1 MNSGRKIGLMAVAA
15 LLMLTGCSNYDEE
28 IVTGN
33 TPVRVELAYTFSPSA
48 AGNQT
53 RQSSDVVVPNTAVP
67 RLPDNLMIVP
77 MIDGAPRKTETTW
90 NEPVKKVN
98 SSRYRSLYYYSQ
110 YCDFE
115 QGVDGCLVYGS
126 ANDKT
131 PPTGVDSWVYNGKL
145 IPSVNLSP
153 VMDQST
159 LSLNDLTFD
168 LDPIFKSEAFNET
181 DNTGKDGIPTAAST
195 LAGYLTDVA
204 NSHTAGGQ
212 YWKNSTNVILKNLF
226 DNFTNYGRN
235 LPGSAASVKALL
247 TALKTVADSYKT
259 SSETIGKDEKDILD
273 AIITNTTEK
282 AAAIG
287 DVTATSY
294 PRNINLPDGAAA
306 LRWVEVEEEGGDKV
320 KKFMPQMQTTTLD
333 DINTITRFTYPASLY
348 YFVDSNIQTSDGMVS
363 LPTEY
368 NKVTESDTK
377 TAWDA
382 ILTQNFKAGTEVTAT
397 TKAVALKDPVQY
409 AVAQLQVNTSYSTP
423 SGKPANT
430 LPDAVNANIEVD
442 GKFLLKGVIICGQR
456 PVNYN
461 FVPGDNSDAYTKF
474 IYDSQVKEKE
484 NCTLSASSTDAC
496 TTLVLQSYEREDVNI
511 ILEYENTSDDLTFK
525 CIDGIVYPHTRFYL
539 IGKVEALKGDD
550 VNTDEKTHQ
559 VFTKDYI
566 TTVNMTVKSL
576 AKAYN
581 VLPNLLG
588 GGLELGVELTTKWIQ
603 AETTNVLLNEN
614 D

>member
-1 MNSGRKIGLMAVAA
+1 M
-15 LLMLTGCSNYDEE
+15 MLTGCKDSDEN
-28 IVTGN
+28 VNNGD
-33 TPVRVELAYTFSPSA
+33 PVRVELAYTFSPSA
-48 AGNQT
+48 AGNYT
-53 RQSSDVVVPNTAVP
+53 RQSSDVVVPNTSAP
-67 RLPDNLMIVP
+67 RLPNNLMIVP
-77 MIDGAPRKTETTW
+77 MKNKEPQKTETTW

-98 SSRYRSLYYYSQ
+98 SSRYTSLYYYSQ

-115 QGVDGCLVYGS
+115 PGVNRCLVYGS
-126 ANDKT
+126 ADDVT
-131 PPTGVDSWVYNGKL
+131 QTTVDSRVYNGKL
-145 IPSVNLSP
+145 NPSVDFST
-153 VMDQST
+153 VTDQST
-159 LSLNDLTFD
+159 LVLNNLTFD
-168 LDPIFKSEAFNET
+168 LEPIFKSEAYNET
-181 DNTGKDGIPTAAST
+181 DNTGKDGIPTEAST

-204 NSHTAGGQ
+204 NSHAGEL
-212 YWKNSTNVILKNLF
+212 YWKNSTNIILKNLF

-247 TALKTVADSYKT
+247 TALNTVAENYKNT
-259 SSETIGKDEKDILD
+259 SGAIGDGEKAILN
-273 AIITNTTEK
+273 AIIANT
-282 AAAIG
+282 AADKVTDAIG
-287 DVTATSY
+287 DVTTGY

-306 LRWVEVEEEGGDKV
+306 LRWMEVEEGGVKL

-333 DINTITRFTYPASLY
+333 NINTITRFAYPASLY
-348 YFVDSNIQTSDGMVS
+348 YFVNSRIKTSEGMVS

-368 NKVTESDTK
+368 DNIEVEDTK
-377 TAWDA
+377 TAWA
-382 ILTQNFKAGTEVTAT
+382 GILGNFAGDEVTAT

-442 GKFLLKGVIICGQR
+442 GKFILKGVIICGQR

-461 FVPGDNSDAYTKF
+461 FVPGDNSDALTKF
-474 IYDSQVKEKE
+474 IYDSQVKE
-484 NCTLSASSTDAC
+484 NCTLSASSKDAC
-496 TTLVLQSYEREDVNI
+496 TTLVLQSYAGEDINV

-525 CIDGIVYPHTRFYL
+525 CVDGIVYPHTRFYL

-566 TTVNMTVKSL
+566 TTVNMTVTSL

-603 AETTNVLLNEN
+603 AETTNVLLNEK

>member
-15 LLMLTGCSNYDEE
+15 LLMLTSCSNYDEE

-48 AGNQT
+48 AANQT
-53 RQSSDVVVPNTAVP
+53 RQSSDVVVPNTSAP

-77 MIDGAPRKTETTW
+77 MKGENPQKTETTW

-98 SSRYRSLYYYSQ
+98 SSRYTSLYYYSQ

-126 ANDKT
+126 ANDVT
-131 PPTGVDSWVYNGKL
+131 PPTGVDSKVYNGKL
-145 IPSVNLSP
+145 NPSVNLSP

-159 LSLNDLTFD
+159 LVLNNLTFD

-181 DNTGKDGIPTAAST
+181 DNTGKDGIPTEAST

-204 NSHTAGGQ
+204 NSQAAGGQ
-212 YWKNSTNVILKNLF
+212 YWKNSNNVILKNLF

-247 TALKTVADSYKT
+247 TALYTVADSYLN
-259 SSETIGKDEKDILD
+259 SSETIGEP
-273 AIITNTTEK
+273 EK
-282 AAAIG
+282 AILRAIKTNIDLIG

-306 LRWVEVEEEGGDKV
+306 LRWVEVEENNETV

-348 YFVDSNIQTSDGMVS
+348 YFVNSGIKTSDGMVS

-368 NKVTESDTK
+368 NKVTNPVTE
-377 TAWDA
+377 TAWNE
-382 ILTQNFKAGTEVTAT
+382 ILTQNFTADTKVTAT
-397 TKAVALKDPVQY
+397 TKAVALTDPVQY

-442 GKFLLKGVIICGQR
+442 GKFILKGVIICGQR

-461 FVPGDNSDAYTKF
+461 FVPGDNSDALTKF
-474 IYDSQVKEKE
+474 IYDSQVKE
-484 NCTLSASSTDAC
+484 NCTLSASSTDAAC
-496 TTLVLQSYEREDVNI
+496 TTLVLQSYAGEDVNI
-511 ILEYENTSDDLTFK
+511 ILEYENNSDDLTFK
-525 CIDGIVYPHTRFYL
+525 CVDGIVYPHTRFYL
-539 IGKVEALKGDD
+539 IGKVEAAGGKGG
-550 VNTDEKTHQ
+550 DEISSGR

-566 TTVNMTVKSL
+566 TTVNMTVTSL

>member
-1 MNSGRKIGLMAVAA
+1 M
-15 LLMLTGCSNYDEE
+15 MLTGCKDSDEN
-28 IVTGN
+28 VNNGD
-33 TPVRVELAYTFSPSA
+33 PVRVELAYTFSPSA

-53 RQSSDVVVPNTAVP
+53 RQSSDVVVPNTEAP

-77 MIDGAPRKTETTW
+77 MIEGVPQKTETTW

-98 SSRYRSLYYYSQ
+98 SSRYTSLYYYSQ

-115 QGVDGCLVYGS
+115 PGVNRCLVYGS
-126 ANDKT
+126 ADDVT
-131 PPTGVDSWVYNGKL
+131 QTTVDSRVYNGKL
-145 IPSVNLSP
+145 NPSVDFST
-153 VMDQST
+153 VTDQST
-159 LSLNDLTFD
+159 LVLNNLTFD
-168 LDPIFKSEAFNET
+168 LEPIFKSEAYNET
-181 DNTGKDGIPTAAST
+181 DNTGKDGIPTDAST

-204 NSHTAGGQ
+204 NSHAGEL
-212 YWKNSTNVILKNLF
+212 YWKNSTNIILKNLF

-247 TALKTVADSYKT
+247 TALNTVAKNT
-259 SSETIGKDEKDILD
+259 SGAIGDGEKAILN
-273 AIITNTTEK
+273 AIIANT
-282 AAAIG
+282 AADKVTDAIG

-306 LRWVEVEEEGGDKV
+306 LRWMEVEEGGIKV

-333 DINTITRFTYPASLY
+333 NINTITRFTYPASLY
-348 YFVDSNIQTSDGMVS
+348 YFVNSGIKTSDGMVS

-377 TAWDA
+377 TAWNK
-382 ILTQNFKAGTEVTAT
+382 ILTENFIADTKVTAT
-397 TKAVALKDPVQY
+397 TKAVALTDPVQY

-456 PVNYN
+456 PVKYN
-461 FVPGDNSDAYTKF
+461 FEPGDNSDALTKF
-474 IYDSQVKEKE
+474 IYDSQVKEY
-484 NCTLSASSTDAC
+484 CTLTASSTDAAC
-496 TTLVLQSYEREDVNI
+496 TTLVLQSYAGEDVNI

-525 CIDGIVYPHTRFYL
+525 CVDGIVYPHTRFYL
-539 IGKVEALKGDD
+539 IGKVEALKGAD
-550 VNTDEKTHQ
+550 VIDSDEKTHQ

-566 TTVNMTVKSL
+566 TTVNMTVTSL

-588 GGLELGVELTTKWIQ
+588 GSLELGVELTTKWIQ
-603 AETTNVLLNEN
+603 AETTNVLLNES

>member
-1 MNSGRKIGLMAVAA
+1 MAVAA
-15 LLMLTGCSNYDEE
+15 LLMLTSCSNYDEE
-28 IVTGN
+28 YVTGN

-53 RQSSDVVVPNTAVP
+53 RQSSDVVVPNTSAP

-77 MIDGAPRKTETTW
+77 MIGENLQKTETTW
-90 NEPVKKVN
+90 NGTVKKLGD
-98 SSRYRSLYYYSQ
+98 RITSLYYYSQ

-115 QGVDGCLVYGS
+115 QGVNRCLVYGS
-126 ANDKT
+126 ANDVT
-131 PPTGVDSWVYNGKL
+131 QTTVDSRVYNGKL
-145 IPSVNLSP
+145 NPSVDFST
-153 VMDQST
+153 VTDQST
-159 LSLNDLTFD
+159 LSLNNLTFD
-168 LDPIFKSEAFNET
+168 LEAIK
-181 DNTGKDGIPTAAST
+181 DNTDVPDAAST

-204 NSHTAGGQ
+204 NSHAGGQ
-212 YWKNSTNVILKNLF
+212 YWKNSNNMILKNLF

-247 TALKTVADSYKT
+247 TALYTVADSYLN
-259 SSETIGKDEKDILD
+259 SSETIGEP
-273 AIITNTTEK
+273 EK
-282 AAAIG
+282 AILQAIKTNIDAKVTLIG

-306 LRWVEVEEEGGDKV
+306 LRWVEVEENNETV

-333 DINTITRFTYPASLY
+333 DINTITRFTFPASLY
-348 YFVDSNIQTSDGMVS
+348 YFVDSSIRTSEGMVS

-368 NKVTESDTK
+368 DKITESDTK

-382 ILTQNFKAGTEVTAT
+382 ILTQNFTADTKVTST
-397 TKAVALKDPVQY
+397 TRAVALTDPVQY

-430 LPDAVNANIEVD
+430 LPDAVNANIPVD
-442 GKFLLKGVIICGQR
+442 NNFALKGVIICGQR

-461 FVPGDNSDAYTKF
+461 FVPGDNSDALTKF
-474 IYDSQVKEKE
+474 IYDSQVKEY
-484 NCTLSASSTDAC
+484 CTLSASSTDAC
-496 TTLVLQSYEREDVNI
+496 TTLVLQSYKGEDVNI
-511 ILEYENTSDDLTFK
+511 ILEYENTSDELTFK
-525 CIDGIVYPHTRFYL
+525 CVDGIVYPHTRFYL
-539 IGKVEALKGDD
+539 IGKVEALKGAQ
-550 VNTDEKTHQ
+550 VTESEETHQ

-566 TTVNMTVKSL
+566 TTVNMTVTSL

>member
-1 MNSGRKIGLMAVAA
+1 M
-15 LLMLTGCSNYDEE
+15 MLTGCKDYDEN
-28 IVTGN
+28 VNNGD
-33 TPVRVELAYTFSPSA
+33 PVRVELAYTFSPSA

-53 RQSSDVVVPNTAVP
+53 RQSSDVVVPNTTNP
-67 RLPDNLMIVP
+67 RLPDKLMIVP
-77 MIDGAPRKTETTW
+77 MIGENPQKTETTW
-90 NEPVKKVN
+90 NEPVKKLGD
-98 SSRYRSLYYYSQ
+98 RITSLYYYSQ

-115 QGVDGCLVYGS
+115 PGVDGCLVYGS
-126 ANDKT
+126 ANDVT
-131 PPTGVDSWVYNGKL
+131 PPTGVDSKVYNGNL
-145 IPSVNLSP
+145 IPSVNLST

-159 LSLNDLTFD
+159 PSLNDLTFD

-181 DNTGKDGIPTAAST
+181 DNTGKEGIPTEAST

-204 NSHTAGGQ
+204 NSHAGEL
-212 YWKNSTNVILKNLF
+212 YWKKSRNVILKNLF

-247 TALKTVADSYKT
+247 TALNTVAENYKNT
-259 SSETIGKDEKDILD
+259 SEAIGNEEKAILD
-273 AIITNTTEK
+273 ALITNTAAK
-282 AAAIG
+282 ATAIG

-306 LRWVEVEEEGGDKV
+306 LRWVEVEENNETV

-348 YFVDSNIQTSDGMVS
+348 YFVNSDIRTSDGMVS

-368 NKVTESDTK
+368 NNVTESDTK

-382 ILTQNFKAGTEVTAT
+382 ILTQNFKAGDEVTAT
-397 TKAVALKDPVQY
+397 TRAVALTDPVQY

-430 LPDAVNANIEVD
+430 LPDAVNANIPVD
-442 GKFLLKGVIICGQR
+442 NNFALKGVIICGQR
-456 PVNYN
+456 PVDYK
-461 FVPGDNSDAYTKF
+461 FVPGDNSDALTKF
-474 IYDSQVKEKE
+474 IYDSQVKE
-484 NCTLSASSTDAC
+484 NCTLSATSTTAAC
-496 TTLVLQSYEREDVNI
+496 TTLALQSFEGEDVNI

-525 CIDGIVYPHTRFYL
+525 CVDGIVYPHTRFYL
-539 IGKVEALKGDD
+539 IGKVEALKGAQ
-550 VNTDEKTHQ
+550 VTESEETHQ

-566 TTVNMTVKSL
+566 TTVNMTVTSL

>member
-1 MNSGRKIGLMAVAA
+1 M
-15 LLMLTGCSNYDEE
+15 MLTGCKDYDENAFN
-28 IVTGN
+28 GD
-33 TPVRVELAYTFSPSA
+33 PVRVELAYTFSPSV

-53 RQSSDVVVPNTAVP
+53 RQPDAVVVPNTSDP
-67 RLPDNLMIVP
+67 RMPNNLMIVP
-77 MIDGAPRKTETTW
+77 LIEGVPQKTETTW

-98 SSRYRSLYYYSQ
+98 SSRYTSLYYYSQ

-115 QGVDGCLVYGS
+115 PGVDGCLVYGS
-126 ANDKT
+126 VNDLTSGSVGSK
-131 PPTGVDSWVYNGKL
+131 VYNGKL
-145 IPSVNLSP
+145 NPSVDFST
-153 VMDQST
+153 VTDQSA
-159 LSLNDLTFD
+159 LNLNTLTFD
-168 LDPIFKSEAFNET
+168 LVAIKNNT
-181 DNTGKDGIPTAAST
+181 DIPTEAST

-247 TALKTVADSYKT
+247 TALNTVANSYLNE
-259 SSETIGKDEKDILD
+259 SGTIGETEGAILD
-273 AIITNTTEK
+273 AIITNTAAK
-282 AAAIG
+282 AKAIG
-287 DVTATSY
+287 DVTY

-306 LRWVEVEEEGGDKV
+306 LRWVEVEENNETV

-333 DINTITRFTYPASLY
+333 DINTITRFAYPASLY
-348 YFVDSNIQTSDGMVS
+348 YFVNSGIKTSDGMVS

-368 NKVTESDTK
+368 NKVTNPVTE
-377 TAWDA
+377 TAWNE
-382 ILTQNFKAGTEVTAT
+382 ILTQNFTADTKVTPT
-397 TKAVALKDPVQY
+397 TRAVALTDPVQY

-461 FVPGDNSDAYTKF
+461 FVPDDNSDALTKF
-474 IYDSQVKEKE
+474 IYDSQVKEK
-484 NCTLSASSTDAC
+484 CTLSASSTTAAC
-496 TTLVLQSYEREDVNI
+496 TTLALQSYEGEDVNI

-525 CIDGIVYPHTRFYL
+525 CVDGIVYPHTRFYL
-539 IGKVEALKGDD
+539 IGKVEALKGAD
-550 VNTDEKTHQ
+550 VIDSDEKTHQ

-566 TTVNMTVKSL
+566 TTVNMTVTSL

-588 GGLELGVELTTKWIQ
+588 GSLELGVELTTKWIQ
-603 AETTNVLLNEN
+603 AETTNVLLNES

>member
-15 LLMLTGCSNYDEE
+15 LLMLTSCSNYDEE

-53 RQSSDVVVPNTAVP
+53 RQSSEVVVPNTSAP

-77 MIDGAPRKTETTW
+77 MIGESPQKTETTW

-98 SSRYRSLYYYSQ
+98 SSRYTSLYYYSQ

-126 ANDKT
+126 ADDVT
-131 PPTGVDSWVYNGKL
+131 PPTGVDSEVYNGNL
-145 IPSVNLSP
+145 IPSVNLST
-153 VMDQST
+153 VTDQST
-159 LSLNDLTFD
+159 SGLNNLTFD
-168 LDPIFKSEAFNET
+168 LEAIKN
-181 DNTGKDGIPTAAST
+181 DISVPDAAST

-204 NSHTAGGQ
+204 NLHAGGQ
-212 YWKNSTNVILKNLF
+212 YWKNSDNVILKNLF

-247 TALKTVADSYKT
+247 TALNTVASSYRNE
-259 SSETIGKDEKDILD
+259 SGTIGETEGAILD
-273 AIITNTTEK
+273 AIITNTAADKVT
-282 AAAIG
+282 AAIG
-287 DVTATSY
+287 DVTASY

-306 LRWVEVEEEGGDKV
+306 LRWVEVEEEGGAKV

-333 DINTITRFTYPASLY
+333 NINTITRFAYPASLY
-348 YFVDSNIQTSDGMVS
+348 YFVDSSIQTSEGMVS

-368 NKVTESDTK
+368 NNITVEDTK
-377 TAWDA
+377 TAWA
-382 ILTQNFKAGTEVTAT
+382 GILENFTAGGEVTAT
-397 TKAVALKDPVQY
+397 TRAVALTDPVQY

-423 SGKPANT
+423 FGKPANT
-430 LPDAVNANIEVD
+430 LPDAVNANIPVD
-442 GKFLLKGVIICGQR
+442 NNFALKGVIICGQR
-456 PVNYN
+456 PVNYE

-474 IYDSQVKEKE
+474 IYDSQVKE
-484 NCTLSASSTDAC
+484 NCTLSATSTDAC
-496 TTLVLQSYEREDVNI
+496 TTLVLQSYGGEDVNI
-511 ILEYENTSDDLTFK
+511 ILEYENNSELTFK
-525 CIDGIVYPHTRFYL
+525 CVDGIVYPHTRFYL

-566 TTVNMTVKSL
+566 TTVNMTVTSL

-603 AETTNVLLNEN
+603 AETTNVLLNES

>member
-1 MNSGRKIGLMAVAA
+1 MAVAVM
-15 LLMLTGCSNYDEE
+15 MLTGCKDFDE
-28 IVTGN
+28 IVNNGD
-33 TPVRVELAYTFSPSA
+33 PVRVELAYTFSSSA
-48 AGNQT
+48 AGNYT
-53 RQSSDVVVPNTAVP
+53 RQSSDVVSNTSVLRMPN
-67 RLPDNLMIVP
+67 NLMIIP
-77 MIDGAPRKTETTW
+77 MIGENPQKTEITW
-90 NEPVKKVN
+90 NEPVKKV
-98 SSRYRSLYYYSQ
+98 SDPFTSLYYYSQ

-115 QGVDGCLVYGS
+115 QDVDGCLVYGS
-126 ANDKT
+126 VKDLT
-131 PPTGVDSWVYNGKL
+131 PTTGVDSKAYNGKL
-145 IPSVNLSP
+145 NPSDDFSTVT
-153 VMDQST
+153 DQST
-159 LSLNDLTFD
+159 LGLNNLTFD
-168 LDPIFKSEAFNET
+168 LEAIKN
-181 DNTGKDGIPTAAST
+181 DISVPDAAST

-204 NSHTAGGQ
+204 NSHAGEL
-212 YWKNSTNVILKNLF
+212 YWKNSNNVILKNLF
-226 DNFTNYGRN
+226 DNFTNHGHN

-247 TALKTVADSYKT
+247 MALKAAANSYLT
-259 SSETIGKDEKDILD
+259 SSEAIGNEESSILQ
-273 AIITNTTEK
+273 AIIDNTTAK

-306 LRWVEVEEEGGDKV
+306 LRWVEVEENNETV

-348 YFVDSNIQTSDGMVS
+348 YFVNSDIRTSDGMVS

-368 NKVTESDTK
+368 NNVTESVTK
-377 TAWDA
+377 TAWNA
-382 ILTQNFKAGTEVTAT
+382 ILDQNFTGTKVTPT
-397 TKAVALKDPVQY
+397 TRAVALTDPVQY

-461 FVPGDNSDAYTKF
+461 FVPGDNSDALTKF
-474 IYDSQVKEKE
+474 IYDSQVKE

-496 TTLVLQSYEREDVNI
+496 TTLVLQSYEREDVNV

-525 CIDGIVYPHTRFYL
+525 CVDGIVYPHTRFYL
-539 IGKVEALKGDD
+539 IGKVEALKGEQ
-550 VNTDEKTHQ
+550 VTTSEETHQ

-566 TTVNMTVKSL
+566 TTVNMTVTSL

-603 AETTNVLLNEN
+603 AETTNVLLNES

>member
-15 LLMLTGCSNYDEE
+15 LLMLTSCSNYDEE

-53 RQSSDVVVPNTAVP
+53 RQSSDVVVPNTSAP
-67 RLPDNLMIVP
+67 RMPNNLMIVP
-77 MIDGAPRKTETTW
+77 MIGKNPQKTETTW

-98 SSRYRSLYYYSQ
+98 SSRYTSLYYYSQ

-126 ANDKT
+126 ANDVT
-131 PPTGVDSWVYNGKL
+131 PPTGVDSKVYNGNL
-145 IPSVNLSP
+145 IPSVNLST
-153 VMDQST
+153 VTDQST
-159 LSLNDLTFD
+159 QVLNNLTFD
-168 LDPIFKSEAFNET
+168 LESIFKSEAFNET
-181 DNTGKDGIPTAAST
+181 DNTGKDGIPTEAST

-204 NSHTAGGQ
+204 NSHAGGQ

-247 TALKTVADSYKT
+247 TALNTVAYSYLT
-259 SSETIGKDEKDILD
+259 SSEAIGNEEKAILQ
-273 AIITNTTEK
+273 AIIDNTTTK
-282 AAAIG
+282 IG
-287 DVTATSY
+287 DVTSTSY

-306 LRWVEVEEEGGDKV
+306 LRWMEVEEEGGAKV
-320 KKFMPQMQTTTLD
+320 KKFMPQMKTTTLD
-333 DINTITRFTYPASLY
+333 DINTITRFAYPASLY
-348 YFVDSNIQTSDGMVS
+348 YFVNSRIKTSDGMVS

-368 NKVTESDTK
+368 DIIEVEDTK
-377 TAWDA
+377 TAWA
-382 ILTQNFKAGTEVTAT
+382 GILGNFTAGEEVTAT
-397 TKAVALKDPVQY
+397 TKAVALTDPVQY

-442 GKFLLKGVIICGQR
+442 GKFILKGVIICGQR
-456 PVNYN
+456 PVKYN
-461 FVPGDNSDAYTKF
+461 FVPGDDSDALTKF
-474 IYDSQVKEKE
+474 IYDSQVKE
-484 NCTLSASSTDAC
+484 NCTLSATSTDAC
-496 TTLVLQSYEREDVNI
+496 TTLVLQSYKGEDVNI
-511 ILEYENTSDDLTFK
+511 ILEYENNSELTFK
-525 CIDGIVYPHTRFYL
+525 CVDGIVYPHTRFYL
-539 IGKVEALKGDD
+539 IGKVGAAGGTGGD
-550 VNTDEKTHQ
+550 EISSGR

-566 TTVNMTVKSL
+566 TTVNMNVTSL

>member
-1 MNSGRKIGLMAVAA
+1 MAVAVM
-15 LLMLTGCSNYDEE
+15 MLTGCKDFDE
-28 IVTGN
+28 IVNNGN
-33 TPVRVELAYTFSPSA
+33 PVRVELAYTFSSSA
-48 AGNQT
+48 AGSQT
-53 RQSSDVVVPNTAVP
+53 RQSSDVVSNTSVLRMPN
-67 RLPDNLMIVP
+67 NLMIIP
-77 MIDGAPRKTETTW
+77 MIGENPQKTEITW
-90 NEPVKKVN
+90 NEPVKKV
-98 SSRYRSLYYYSQ
+98 SDPFTSLYYYSQ

-115 QGVDGCLVYGS
+115 PGVNRCLVYGS
-126 ANDKT
+126 ADDVTQTTVNLR
-131 PPTGVDSWVYNGKL
+131 VYNGKL
-145 IPSVNLSP
+145 NPSVDFST
-153 VMDQST
+153 VTDQNTSG
-159 LSLNDLTFD
+159 LNNLTFD
-168 LDPIFKSEAFNET
+168 LEAIK
-181 DNTGKDGIPTAAST
+181 DNTDVPTDAST

-204 NSHTAGGQ
+204 NSQAAEGQ

-247 TALKTVADSYKT
+247 TALNTVAKSYRNE
-259 SSETIGKDEKDILD
+259 SGTIGETEGAILD
-273 AIITNTTEK
+273 AIIANTSAK
-282 AAAIG
+282 ADAIG
-287 DVTATSY
+287 DVTY

-306 LRWVEVEEEGGDKV
+306 LRWMEVEEEGGAKV

-348 YFVDSNIQTSDGMVS
+348 YFVNSGIKTSDGMVS

-368 NKVTESDTK
+368 NKVEESDTK
-377 TAWDA
+377 KAWDA
-382 ILTQNFKAGTEVTAT
+382 ILTQNFTADTKVTST
-397 TKAVALKDPVQY
+397 TRAVALTDPVQY

-456 PVNYN
+456 PVNYK

-474 IYDSQVKEKE
+474 IYDSQVKE
-484 NCTLSASSTDAC
+484 NCTLSATSTDAC
-496 TTLVLQSYEREDVNI
+496 TTLVLQSYGGEDVNI
-511 ILEYENTSDDLTFK
+511 ILEYENNSELTFK
-525 CIDGIVYPHTRFYL
+525 CVDGIVYPHTRFYL
-539 IGKVEALKGDD
+539 IGKVGAAGGTGGD
-550 VNTDEKTHQ
+550 EISSGR

-566 TTVNMTVKSL
+566 TTVNMTVTSL

-588 GGLELGVELTTKWIQ
+588 GSLELGVELTTKWIQ
-603 AETTNVLLNEN
+603 AETTNVLLNES

>member
-28 IVTGN
+28 IVTSN

-53 RQSSDVVVPNTAVP
+53 RQSSDVVVPNTSAP

-77 MIDGAPRKTETTW
+77 MKEGVPQKTETTW
-90 NEPVKKVN
+90 NEPVKKV
-98 SSRYRSLYYYSQ
+98 SDRYTSLYYYSQ

-131 PPTGVDSWVYNGKL
+131 PPTGVDLKVYNGKL
-145 IPSVNLSP
+145 NPSVILSP

-159 LSLNDLTFD
+159 LVLNNLTFD
-168 LDPIFKSEAFNET
+168 LEAIK
-181 DNTGKDGIPTAAST
+181 DNTDVPTAAST

-204 NSHTAGGQ
+204 NSHTDGGQ
-212 YWKNSTNVILKNLF
+212 YWKNSNNVILKNLF

-247 TALKTVADSYKT
+247 TALNTVAKSYRNE
-259 SSETIGKDEKDILD
+259 SGTIGETEVAILD
-273 AIITNTTEK
+273 AIIANTTAK
-282 AAAIG
+282 ADAIG
-287 DVTATSY
+287 DVTY
-294 PRNINLPDGAAA
+294 PRDINLPDGAAA
-306 LRWVEVEEEGGDKV
+306 LRWVEVEENNETV

-333 DINTITRFTYPASLY
+333 NINTITRFAYPASLY
-348 YFVDSNIQTSDGMVS
+348 YFVDSSIQTSEGMVS

-368 NKVTESDTK
+368 NNITVEDTK
-377 TAWDA
+377 TAWA
-382 ILTQNFKAGTEVTAT
+382 GILGNFTAGGEVTAT
-397 TKAVALKDPVQY
+397 TRAVALTDPVQY

-430 LPDAVNANIEVD
+430 LPDAVNANIPVD
-442 GKFLLKGVIICGQR
+442 NNFALKGVIICGQR
-456 PVNYN
+456 PVDYN
-461 FVPGDNSDAYTKF
+461 FVPGDNSDALTKF
-474 IYDSQVKEKE
+474 IYDSQVKE
-484 NCTLSASSTDAC
+484 NCTLSATSTDAC
-496 TTLVLQSYEREDVNI
+496 TTLVLQSYEGEDVNI
-511 ILEYENTSDDLTFK
+511 ILEYENNSELTFK
-525 CIDGIVYPHTRFYL
+525 CVDGIVYPHTRFYL
-539 IGKVEALKGDD
+539 IGKVEALKGEQ
-550 VNTDEKTHQ
+550 VTTSEETHQ

-566 TTVNMTVKSL
+566 TTVNMTVTSL

-603 AETTNVLLNEN
+603 AETTNVLLNES

>member
-1 MNSGRKIGLMAVAA
+1 M
-15 LLMLTGCSNYDEE
+15 MLTGCKDSDEN
-28 IVTGN
+28 VNNGN
-33 TPVRVELAYTFSPSA
+33 PVRVELAYTFSPSA
-48 AGNQT
+48 AGNYT
-53 RQSSDVVVPNTAVP
+53 RQSSDVVVPNTAAP

-77 MIDGAPRKTETTW
+77 MIDGAPQKTETTW
-90 NEPVKKVN
+90 NEPVKKV
-98 SSRYRSLYYYSQ
+98 SDRYTSLYYYSQ

-115 QGVDGCLVYGS
+115 PGVDGCLVYGS
-126 ANDKT
+126 VNDLT
-131 PPTGVDSWVYNGKL
+131 SGSVDSKVYNGKL
-145 IPSVNLSP
+145 NPSVNLSP

-159 LSLNDLTFD
+159 LNLNALTFD
-168 LDPIFKSEAFNET
+168 LEAIK
-181 DNTGKDGIPTAAST
+181 DNTDVPTAAST

-204 NSHTAGGQ
+204 NSHAGEL
-212 YWKNSTNVILKNLF
+212 YWKNSTNIILKNLF

-247 TALKTVADSYKT
+247 TALNTVAENYKNT
-259 SSETIGKDEKDILD
+259 SGAIGNEEKAILD
-273 AIITNTTEK
+273 AIITNT
-282 AAAIG
+282 AARATAIG
-287 DVTATSY
+287 DVTY

-306 LRWVEVEEEGGDKV
+306 LRWVEVEENNETV

-333 DINTITRFTYPASLY
+333 DINTITRFAYPASLY
-348 YFVDSNIQTSDGMVS
+348 YFVNSGIKTSDGMVS

-368 NKVTESDTK
+368 NKVTNPVTE
-377 TAWDA
+377 TAWNE
-382 ILTQNFKAGTEVTAT
+382 ILTQNFTADTKVTST
-397 TKAVALKDPVQY
+397 TRAVALKDPVQY

-461 FVPGDNSDAYTKF
+461 FVPGDNSDALTKF
-474 IYDSQVKEKE
+474 IYDSQVKEK
-484 NCTLSASSTDAC
+484 CTLSASSTDAAC
-496 TTLVLQSYEREDVNI
+496 TTLVLQSYEGEDVNI

-525 CIDGIVYPHTRFYL
+525 CVDGIVYPHTRFYL
-539 IGKVEALKGDD
+539 IGKVEALKGEQ
-550 VNTDEKTHQ
+550 VTTSEETHQ
-559 VFTKDYI
+559 VFTKDCI
-566 TTVNMTVKSL
+566 TTVNMTVTSL

-603 AETTNVLLNEN
+603 AETTNVLLNES

>member
-1 MNSGRKIGLMAVAA
+1 M
-15 LLMLTGCSNYDEE
+15 MLTGCKDFDE
-28 IVTGN
+28 IVNNGD
-33 TPVRVELAYTFSPSA
+33 PVRVELAYTFSPSA
-48 AGNQT
+48 AGNYT
-53 RQSSDVVVPNTAVP
+53 RQSSDVVVPNTSAP
-67 RLPDNLMIVP
+67 RLPSNLMIVP
-77 MIDGAPRKTETTW
+77 MIEGIPQKTETTL

-98 SSRYRSLYYYSQ
+98 SSRYTSLYYYSQ

-126 ANDKT
+126 ANDVT
-131 PPTGVDSWVYNGKL
+131 PPTGVDSKVYYGKL
-145 IPSVNLSP
+145 IPSVDFST
-153 VMDQST
+153 VTDQST
-159 LSLNDLTFD
+159 LTLDNLTFD
-168 LDPIFKSEAFNET
+168 LEPIFKSEAYNET
-181 DNTGKDGIPTAAST
+181 DNTGKDGIPTDAST

-247 TALKTVADSYKT
+247 TALNTVAYSYLT
-259 SSETIGKDEKDILD
+259 SSEAIGDGEKAILN
-273 AIITNTTEK
+273 AIITNTAADKVT
-282 AAAIG
+282 AAIG
-287 DVTATSY
+287 DVTTGY

-306 LRWVEVEEEGGDKV
+306 LRWMEVEEGGIKV

-333 DINTITRFTYPASLY
+333 NINTITRFAYPASLY
-348 YFVDSNIQTSDGMVS
+348 YFVNSGIKTSDGMVS

-377 TAWDA
+377 TAWNK
-382 ILTQNFKAGTEVTAT
+382 ILTENFIADTKVTAT
-397 TKAVALKDPVQY
+397 TKAVALTDPVQY

-456 PVNYN
+456 PVKYD
-461 FVPGDNSDAYTKF
+461 FVPGDDSDALTKF
-474 IYDSQVKEKE
+474 IYDSQVKE
-484 NCTLSASSTDAC
+484 NCTLSASSTTAAC
-496 TTLVLQSYEREDVNI
+496 TTLALQSYAGEDVNI

-525 CIDGIVYPHTRFYL
+525 CVDGIVYPHTRFYL
-539 IGKVEALKGDD
+539 IGKVGAAGGKGG
-550 VNTDEKTHQ
+550 DEISSGR

-566 TTVNMTVKSL
+566 TTVNMTVTSL

-588 GGLELGVELTTKWIQ
+588 GSLELGVELTTKWIQ
-603 AETTNVLLNEN
+603 AETTNVLLNES

>member
-1 MNSGRKIGLMAVAA
+1 
-15 LLMLTGCSNYDEE
+15 
-28 IVTGN
+28 
-33 TPVRVELAYTFSPSA
+33 
-48 AGNQT
+48 
-53 RQSSDVVVPNTAVP
+53 
-67 RLPDNLMIVP
+67 MIVP
-77 MIDGAPRKTETTW
+77 LIEGVPQKTETTW

-98 SSRYRSLYYYSQ
+98 SSRYTSLYYYSQ

-126 ANDKT
+126 VNDKT
-131 PPTGVDSWVYNGKL
+131 PPTGVDSKVYNGNL

-159 LSLNDLTFD
+159 LVLNNLTFD
-168 LDPIFKSEAFNET
+168 LEAIK
-181 DNTGKDGIPTAAST
+181 DNTDVPTAAST

-204 NSHTAGGQ
+204 NSHAGGQ
-212 YWKNSTNVILKNLF
+212 YWKNSKNVILKNLF

-247 TALKTVADSYKT
+247 TALNTVANSYRDE
-259 SSETIGKDEKDILD
+259 SGTIGETEVAILD
-273 AIITNTTEK
+273 AIITNTAANKVT
-282 AAAIG
+282 AAIG
-287 DVTATSY
+287 DVTASY
-294 PRNINLPDGAAA
+294 PRNINLPDGTAA
-306 LRWVEVEEEGGDKV
+306 LRWVEVEENNETV
-320 KKFMPQMQTTTLD
+320 KKFMPQMQTTTRD
-333 DINTITRFTYPASLY
+333 DINTITRFAYPASLY
-348 YFVDSNIQTSDGMVS
+348 YFVDSSIQTSEGMVS

-368 NKVTESDTK
+368 NKVEESDTK
-377 TAWDA
+377 TAWNE
-382 ILTQNFKAGTEVTAT
+382 ILTQNFTADTKVTST
-397 TKAVALKDPVQY
+397 TRAVALTDPVQY

-430 LPDAVNANIEVD
+430 LPDAVNANIPVD
-442 GKFLLKGVIICGQR
+442 NNFALKGVIICGQR

-461 FVPGDNSDAYTKF
+461 FVPNDNSDALTKF
-474 IYDSQVKEKE
+474 IYDSQVKED
-484 NCTLSASSTDAC
+484 CTLSASSTDAC
-496 TTLVLQSYEREDVNI
+496 TTLVLQSYKGEDVYI
-511 ILEYENTSDDLTFK
+511 ILEYENNSELTFK
-525 CIDGIVYPHTRFYL
+525 CVDGIVYPHTRFYL
-539 IGKVEALKGDD
+539 IGKVEALKGAD
-550 VNTDEKTHQ
+550 VINTDEKTHQ

>member
-1 MNSGRKIGLMAVAA
+1 M
-15 LLMLTGCSNYDEE
+15 MLTGCKDFDE
-28 IVTGN
+28 IVNNGD
-33 TPVRVELAYTFSPSA
+33 PVRVELAYTFSSSA
-48 AGNQT
+48 AGSQT
-53 RQSSDVVVPNTAVP
+53 RQSSDVVSNTSVLRMPN
-67 RLPDNLMIVP
+67 NLMIIP
-77 MIDGAPRKTETTW
+77 MIGENPQKTEITW
-90 NEPVKKVN
+90 NEPVKKV
-98 SSRYRSLYYYSQ
+98 SDPFTSLYYYSQ

-126 ANDKT
+126 VNDLT
-131 PPTGVDSWVYNGKL
+131 PMTGVDPNAYNGKL
-145 IPSVNLSP
+145 NPSDDFSTVT
-153 VMDQST
+153 DQST
-159 LSLNDLTFD
+159 SGLNNLTFD
-168 LDPIFKSEAFNET
+168 LEAIKN
-181 DNTGKDGIPTAAST
+181 DISVPDAAST

-204 NSHTAGGQ
+204 NSHAEGL
-212 YWKNSTNVILKNLF
+212 YWKNSNNVILKNLF
-226 DNFTNYGRN
+226 DNFTNHSRN

-247 TALKTVADSYKT
+247 TALNTVAENYKNT
-259 SSETIGKDEKDILD
+259 SEAIGNEEKAILD
-273 AIITNTTEK
+273 AIITNTAAK
-282 AAAIG
+282 ATAIG
-287 DVTATSY
+287 DVTY

-306 LRWVEVEEEGGDKV
+306 LRWVEVEENNETV

-348 YFVDSNIQTSDGMVS
+348 YFVKSDIKTSDGMVS

-368 NKVTESDTK
+368 NNVTESVTK
-377 TAWDA
+377 TAWNA
-382 ILTQNFKAGTEVTAT
+382 ILDQNFTAGTKVTPT
-397 TKAVALKDPVQY
+397 TRAVALTDPVQY

-461 FVPGDNSDAYTKF
+461 FVPGDNSDALTKF
-474 IYDSQVKEKE
+474 IYDSQVKE
-484 NCTLSASSTDAC
+484 NCTLSASSTDAAC
-496 TTLVLQSYEREDVNI
+496 TTLVLQSYEGEDVNV

-525 CIDGIVYPHTRFYL
+525 CVDGIVYPHTRFYL
-539 IGKVEALKGDD
+539 IGKVEALKGEQ
-550 VNTDEKTHQ
+550 VTTSEETHQ

-566 TTVNMTVKSL
+566 TTVNMTVTSL

-588 GGLELGVELTTKWIQ
+588 GSLELGVELTTQWIQ
-603 AETTNVLLNEN
+603 AETTNVLLNES

>member
-28 IVTGN
+28 IVTSN
-33 TPVRVELAYTFSPSA
+33 TPVRVELAYTFSSSA

-53 RQSSDVVVPNTAVP
+53 RQSSDVVVPNTSAP
-67 RLPDNLMIVP
+67 RLPNNLMIVP
-77 MIDGAPRKTETTW
+77 LIEGVPQKTETTW

-98 SSRYRSLYYYSQ
+98 SSRYTSLYYYSQ

-126 ANDKT
+126 ANDVT
-131 PPTGVDSWVYNGKL
+131 PTTGVNSRVYNGKL
-145 IPSVNLSP
+145 IPSVDLST
-153 VMDQST
+153 VTDQST
-159 LSLNDLTFD
+159 SGLNNLTFD
-168 LDPIFKSEAFNET
+168 LEAIKN
-181 DNTGKDGIPTAAST
+181 DISVPDAAST

-204 NSHTAGGQ
+204 NSHAGEQ
-212 YWKNSTNVILKNLF
+212 YWKNSKNVILKNLF

-247 TALKTVADSYKT
+247 TALYTVANSYLT
-259 SSETIGKDEKDILD
+259 SSEAIGNEEKAILN
-273 AIITNTTEK
+273 AIITNTAADKVT
-282 AAAIG
+282 AAIG
-287 DVTATSY
+287 DVTASY

-306 LRWVEVEEEGGDKV
+306 LRWVEVEENNETV

-333 DINTITRFTYPASLY
+333 DINTITRFAYPASLY
-348 YFVDSNIQTSDGMVS
+348 YFVDSSIQTSEGMVS

-368 NKVTESDTK
+368 NNITVEDTK
-377 TAWDA
+377 TAWA
-382 ILTQNFKAGTEVTAT
+382 GILGNFTAGGEVTAT
-397 TKAVALKDPVQY
+397 TRAVALTDPVQY

-430 LPDAVNANIEVD
+430 LPDAVNANIPVD
-442 GKFLLKGVIICGQR
+442 NNFALKGVIICGQR
-456 PVNYN
+456 PVNYE
-461 FVPGDNSDAYTKF
+461 FVPGDNSDALTKF
-474 IYDSQVKEKE
+474 IYDSQVKEK
-484 NCTLSASSTDAC
+484 CTLSASSTTAAC
-496 TTLVLQSYEREDVNI
+496 TTLVLQSFEGEDVYV

-525 CIDGIVYPHTRFYL
+525 CVDGIVYPHTRFYL

-550 VNTDEKTHQ
+550 VIDSDEKTHQ

-566 TTVNMTVKSL
+566 TTVNMTVTSL